1 MVKKSPT
8 KMSNLGKFWLLK
20 LILYP
25 SLLCGLIFFSV
36 GIITFIYDED
46 TEGRCTERVTAI
58 VSSNISYDSYNGT
71 DHKNRRRYRYLYA
84 PVYKYTYNNKEY
96 SVESS
101 NRTYP
106 AKYNID
112 DTAVIMIN
120 PANPEE
126 IYEPEFTETSMN
138 SIIFIV
144 VGAVMLLGDIIILF
158 YIISIGKKLKNN
170 PKQV

>member
-1 MVKKSPT
+1 
-8 KMSNLGKFWLLK
+8 
-20 LILYP
+20 
-25 SLLCGLIFFSV
+25 
-36 GIITFIYDED
+36 
-46 TEGRCTERVTAI
+46 
-58 VSSNISYDSYNGT
+58 
-71 DHKNRRRYRYLYA
+71 
-84 PVYKYTYNNKEY
+84 
-96 SVESS
+96 
-101 NRTYP
+101 
-106 AKYNID
+106 
-112 DTAVIMIN
+112 MIN